1 MNRFAKYLFV
11 LSVALVPALALQA
24 HDEPYRGYPH
34 QHHQVR
40 EGLRVTSV
48 AYRSPAMLAGLDRG
62 DIILEVDG
70 RDVNSPEQLHR
81 ALHQTGA
88 KGVLKVWDDERRR
101 VRLVRVYPQ
110 NGHIGVNVV
119 RVVPRF
125 QPY

>member
-11 LSVALVPALALQA
+11 LSIALVPALALQA
-24 HDEPYRGYPH
+24 QDGQFRGYPH
-34 QHHQVR
+34 QHHQQVR

-70 RDVNSPEQLHR
+70 RDVNTPEQLHR
-81 ALHQTGA
+81 ALHQTGS

-101 VRLVRVYPQ
+101 VRLVRVFPQ

-119 RVVPRF
+119 RVVPRYF
-125 QPY
+125 Y